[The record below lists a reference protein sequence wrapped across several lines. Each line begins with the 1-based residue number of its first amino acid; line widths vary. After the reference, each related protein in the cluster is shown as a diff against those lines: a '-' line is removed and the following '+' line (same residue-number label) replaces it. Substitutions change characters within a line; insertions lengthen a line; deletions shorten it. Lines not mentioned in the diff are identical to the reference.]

1 MRLEL
6 PKSRHKISRGEAI
19 LHLVALTRWAAT
31 PEDGEWFFVSV
42 SVATSIEA
50 TNHRRARKPPLSE
63 LAKRYDDASEGGN
76 GSHRHRDISSK
87 NPSLYPYLKTTSPPC
102 WFQIQDA
109 TKPASDLL
117 EGQTHENR
125 SMSREGEKDPPGR
138 THKSQVRH
146 SHVG

>member
-1 MRLEL
+1 
-6 PKSRHKISRGEAI
+6 

-63 LAKRYDDASEGGN
+63 LAKRYDDASEGEN
-76 GSHRHRDISSK
+76 GSHRHRDIFKSK
-87 NPSLYPYLKTTSPPC
+87 MPPNP
-102 WFQIQDA
+102 QAI
-109 TKPASDLL
+109 L

-138 THKSQVRH
+138 THKSQVTEVRH